1 MQHYIYSRKKLE
13 SEREGKLNREIRE
26 LLKKDSINRE
36 GPHCLQPDA
45 LQPIAKPDQ
54 ANPVSLFQCYLIEY
68 K

>member
-36 GPHCLQPDA
+36 KDH
-45 LQPIAKPDQ
+45 IAFSQTHFNRLRSQTKLTQ
-54 ANPVSLFQCYLIEY
+54 
-68 K
+68 